1 MKQIM
6 LILAAGFMA
15 STMLTVSGCGGY
27 QNSWLYPQEVQ
38 TVYVEMFDTK
48 SFRRGFEF
56 TLTDAICKRLESQTP
71 YKIVSDRQTADTVL
85 SGQMAIRNMVLSM
98 DRYTGRPLE
107 YESGVSVVVTWKDLR
122 TGRLLLDRE
131 EVMATATYSSQLG
144 QTIDYSI
151 NLAANKAAVRVV
163 ELMETPW

>member
-1 MKQIM
+1 M